1 MKKLL
6 LVTLAL
12 AVIAL
17 APSETTTTQESEIHL
32 HNHAEAASVTWQ
44 CKKCGE
50 RIYGGNN
57 PPTESGTGWCGREFG
72 NHHVWERLN

>member
-32 HNHAEAASVTWQ
+32 HSHAEAAWVTWQ

-50 RIYGGNN
+50 RIYGSNQ
-57 PPTESGTGWCGREFG
+57 PPDSTYWCGGVFE
-72 NHHVWERLN
+72 NKHVWERLN